1 MTLSTRR
8 TAALGQGGAGEGKGG
23 LILQYS
29 FRKGKEWQQ
38 KQRVKGEIGE
48 GKKRGGDLK
57 NKKVK
62 ERKERLCFC

>member
-8 TAALGQGGAGEGKGG
+8 TAALGQGRAGEGIGG

-38 KQRVKGEIGE
+38 KQTVKGKISE
-48 GKKRGGDLK
+48 GKKRGGDFK
-57 NKKVK
+57 KEKVK